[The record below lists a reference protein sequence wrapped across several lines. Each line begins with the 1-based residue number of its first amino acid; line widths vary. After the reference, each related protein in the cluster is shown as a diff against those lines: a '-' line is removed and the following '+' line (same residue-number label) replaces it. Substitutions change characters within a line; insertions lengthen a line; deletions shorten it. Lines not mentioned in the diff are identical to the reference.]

1 MRRPPIRLFLCLVLV
16 LLLAA
21 PATAADDYT
30 DPEYRTHEADNLT
43 RGRGMQL
50 YQLTTPAYH
59 RAFVAASADSLARA
73 QGHQLADA
81 THGRAYVGAS
91 QYMSTWGVGNAE
103 DYFDVTPREIAFVSQ
118 TGAKLYGH
126 IWGSELPGP
135 RPGVV
140 ITTGSIQGSNQMY
153 WWAARALTAAGYVVM
168 TYDVQGQGQSE
179 TFGHEPGSIAPTTEG
194 VPFQQSFN
202 FVQGTIDAMRF
213 FLSTPDDPYV
223 PATWTA
229 DDVVSQQASSD
240 GERMDW
246 VNPAWAV
253 LDGAN
258 IGIAGHS
265 LGASAV
271 TVVQQCSDESDR
283 YLEVPDCH
291 GESYPIRA
299 VVGWDQ
305 LGTTDY
311 EPVVP
316 GMNQAADGYFLSPT
330 PSPTAPD
337 PDETLAAHTA
347 WTAAG
352 IDTYTVVVRA
362 GTHLEWSQVAYHGPA
377 TRYGEALAAYYTV
390 AWMDRWV
397 PDDPTRNAV
406 AYRALVEGPRPDD
419 EAAPSSAAYMSVRR
433 RGAFSLTDPTALA
446 QDPDTAQAMEV
457 VDLRDWAG
465 RSAVGDW
472 AGANADTVG
481 AVLPD

>member
-1 MRRPPIRLFLCLVLV
+1 MRRPVH

-21 PATAADDYT
+21 LAAVALLAPPAVADDYT
-30 DPEYRTHEADNLT
+30 DPDYAQHEADNLT

-50 YQLTTPAYH
+50 YQLTSPDYH
-59 RAFVAASADSLARA
+59 AAFIGASGDSFLNAQAHQVNDARY
-73 QGHQLADA
+73 
-81 THGRAYVGAS
+81 GRAYVGAS

-103 DYFDVTPREIAFVSQ
+103 DYFDVTPREVAFLSQ

-126 IWGSELPGP
+126 IWGDEQPGP

-153 WWAARALTAAGYVVM
+153 WWAARALAAAGYTVL

-179 TFGHEPGSIAPTTEG
+179 TFGHEPGSAAPTTEG

-213 FLSTPDDPYV
+213 FLSTPEDPYLPV
-223 PATWTA
+223 GWTE
-229 DDVVSQQASSD
+229 DDVALQQAFSD
-240 GERMDW
+240 GERLDW
-246 VNPAWAV
+246 HNPGHAA
-253 LDGAN
+253 LDRDH

-265 LGASAV
+265 LGAAAV
-271 TVVQQCSDESDR
+271 SEVQQCADSSDR
-283 YLEVPDCH
+283 YLEVEACH
-291 GESYPIRA
+291 GEAYPIRA
-299 VVGWDQ
+299 VIGWDQ
-305 LGTTDY
+305 LRGGEDIV
-311 EPVVP
+311 PVVP

-337 PDETLAAHTA
+337 PEEHLTAHRA

-352 IDTYTVVVRA
+352 LDTYTVVVRA

-397 PDDPTRNAV
+397 PHDPARNA
-406 AYRALVEGPRPDD
+406 AAHQALLEGPRPAD

-433 RGAFSLTDPTALA
+433 LSAFTLTDPVALA
-446 QDPDTAQAMEV
+446 QDPATAPVEV
-457 VDLRDWAG
+457 VDLRVHAG

-481 AVLPD
+481 AVLPE